1 MTKNYMGW
9 LNAKSVAELYFDDK
23 EAFNE
28 AMHLLL
34 DLLRTYTTA
43 SSLCYA
49 LAKCDKYSPLKPLL
63 AIKKPDGELA
73 IYPEAVGKTEA
84 DIKEPEEE
92 KRGVY
97 KLSTGTC

>member
-23 EAFNE
+23 DAFND

-34 DLLRTYTTA
+34 DLLRTYTTP
-43 SSLCYA
+43 SGLCYA
-49 LAKCDKYSPLKPLL
+49 LMKCDKYEPLRPLL
-63 AIKKPDGELA
+63 AIKNSDGELR
-73 IYPEAVGKTEA
+73 ICPEVVGKTKA